1 MTGSGSRISYEEA
14 ITEALR
20 LEMYRDSSVVLFS
33 SGGSAPELARL
44 FGAERVV
51 EGITPAA
58 PVVLA
63 AAGAAGEGQRPVCEV
78 SATGPG
84 PLDHIA
90 ELGALH
96 ASNGGGSAPVTVC
109 LRFGGAL
116 ADGGAAGRDP
126 GAWLVGAPGVK
137 VVEPATPADAKGL
150 LTAAIRDPEPVCVLE
165 HIACLDSVDMVP
177 EGGHVVELGRARL
190 VREGERLTLVAH
202 GAAVALAEEA
212 AEQIDLDAD
221 VLDLRSLQPLDREGV
236 LTSVSKTGRLVIVE
250 PSPSAARVTAELISQ
265 IWQEAFE
272 YLDAPPRRI
281 RIGEGVPDAEADRDV
296 EAIMETCLEL
306 LGY

>member
-1 MTGSGSRISYEEA
+1 MTAGGSRISYEEA

-44 FGAERVV
+44 FGPERVV

-96 ASNGGGSAPVTVC
+96 ASNG
-109 LRFGGAL
+109 
-116 ADGGAAGRDP
+116 
-126 GAWLVGAPGVK
+126 
-137 VVEPATPADAKGL
+137 
-150 LTAAIRDPEPVCVLE
+150 
-165 HIACLDSVDMVP
+165 
-177 EGGHVVELGRARL
+177 RARL

-202 GAAVALAEEA
+202 GAAVALAQRA
-212 AEQIDLDAD
+212 AEQIELDAD
-221 VLDLRSLQPLDREGV
+221 VLDLRSLQPLDRNGV
-236 LTSVSKTGRLVIVE
+236 LTSVRKTGKLVIVE
-250 PSPSAARVTAELISQ
+250 PSPSAARVTAELVAQ

-281 RIGEGVPDAEADRDV
+281 RVGESLTETGSDRDV
-296 EAIMETCLEL
+296 ETIMEACLEL